1 MSEQK
6 PTGEPIILPF
16 NGAKPGSP
24 YHFFSSYRPVLL
36 FHDFAILLL
45 SFAITLFLVGPSL
58 RFQNSGILVLLAVI
72 GVSVIVFLFSVF
84 NLYSYGANFIW
95 GNHFK
100 RLRKAMAWVLMS
112 YGVFILLL
120 YWDSLYSDK
129 VVIPLISAILVFCL
143 LFLNPGFKFLTHLT
157 YTLAICLLSIGTIG
171 MVAPEGVSML
181 KTYSYLLPIF
191 YMISVG
197 LLLAGRYLLVHLI
210 FNGWMRKIFRWE
222 MVIIG
227 SDEEAKQITNYMID
241 NDAPFYVKGFIAS
254 DTDDAIECSVSKSC
268 LGSVNEL
275 PEIASSTEINDIVI
289 TDEDIEKDLLLR
301 ILDYCIAQHLNVWFS
316 PKLLHI
322 INIKIQPDYL
332 CGLPMIRLCT
342 QKFSWLFNPIK
353 HGLDALVTL
362 PLAILLSPVF
372 LVIALAVKLTSEG
385 PVFYKPDAI
394 GRHGHVF
401 KMFKFRSMCV
411 DSSCEIHKDYVTK
424 LIKGEIGQKGTDGQT
439 LKITDDPRI
448 TSVGKFLRRFSLD
461 ELPQLINVLKG
472 EMSLVGPRPCL
483 PYEYEQYEEW
493 YKKRVSVRP
502 GITGVWQVTGRSE
515 VAFEDMI
522 LLDLYY
528 IYNRSVLLDFQ
539 VLLET
544 AAVVLKQKGAH

>member
-1 MSEQK
+1 MSVQK
-6 PTGEPIILPF
+6 PTGEPFILPF

-24 YHFFSSYRPVLL
+24 YKFFSSYRPVLL

-95 GNHFK
+95 GNHFR
-100 RLRKAMAWVLMS
+100 RLRKALAWVLMS

-385 PVFYKPDAI
+385 TVFYKPDAI